1 MRNIV
6 LALTLS
12 VSTASFAATLQS
24 GVYEELQ
31 LAVSPS
37 GQVTGY
43 YSETMGVGM
52 TRNCSF
58 ALAGNVSP
66 AGEAEISSWSS
77 DVLPGHLSATADSVT
92 LKIANG
98 QNHDGCMNVMVPQ
111 INEGIELS
119 KTQSTQWVSLAEVL
133 DERVYLSST
142 PDTSTRRK
150 AWIVKNDVVG
160 VLKTGQGWTQI
171 QFISE
176 SGKSTTGWVNS
187 QSIKPL
193 TAPAA

>member
-24 GVYEELQ
+24 GVYEGLQ

-37 GQVTGY
+37 GQVMGY

-66 AGEAEISSWSS
+66 AGEAEISSW
-77 DVLPGHLSATADSVT
+77 LPGHLSATVDGGT
-92 LKIANG
+92 LKIVNG

-119 KTQSTQWVSLAEVL
+119 KTQSTQWVSLAEVV

-150 AWIVKNDVVG
+150 AWIVKDDVVG

>member
-12 VSTASFAATLQS
+12 VSTAPFAATLQS

-37 GQVTGY
+37 GEVTGY
-43 YSETMGVGM
+43 YSETMGVGV
-52 TRNCSF
+52 TRNCAF
-58 ALAGNVSP
+58 ALAGNVSQN
-66 AGEAEISSWSS
+66 GEAEISSWSS
-77 DVLPGHLSATADSVT
+77 DVLPGHLSATADGVT

-98 QNHDGCMNVMVPQ
+98 QSHDGCMNVMVPQ
-111 INEGIELS
+111 INEGIALS
-119 KTQSTQWVSLAEVL
+119 KTQSTQWISLAEVV
-133 DERVYLSST
+133 DDRVYLSST
-142 PDTSTRRK
+142 PDASTRRK
-150 AWIVKNDVVG
+150 AWIVKDDVVG

-176 SGKSTTGWVNS
+176 AGKSTTGWVNS
-187 QSIKPL
+187 KSIKPL
-193 TAPAA
+193 TPPAG

>member
-6 LALTLS
+6 LAVTLS
-12 VSTASFAATLQS
+12 VSTAPFAATLQS

-43 YSETMGVGM
+43 YSETMGVGV
-52 TRNCSF
+52 TRNCAF

-66 AGEAEISSWSS
+66 NGEAEISSWSS
-77 DVLPGHLSATADSVT
+77 DVLPGHLSVTADGVT

-111 INEGIELS
+111 INEGIALS
-119 KTQSTQWVSLAEVL
+119 KTQSTQWISLAEVV
-133 DERVYLSST
+133 DDRVYLS
-142 PDTSTRRK
+142 STRRK
-150 AWIVKNDVVG
+150 AWIVKDDVVG

-193 TAPAA
+193 TPPAA